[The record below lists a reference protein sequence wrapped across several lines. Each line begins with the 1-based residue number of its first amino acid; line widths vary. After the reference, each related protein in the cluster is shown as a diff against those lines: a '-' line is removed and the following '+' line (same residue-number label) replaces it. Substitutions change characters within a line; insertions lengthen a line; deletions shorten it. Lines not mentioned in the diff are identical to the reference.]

1 MRTAEVNRSFGN
13 KKTWDKPFAHYIRQF
28 AQEYNRL
35 VFANGQRNRAFC
47 KDVFDLVTDYDL
59 VYIDTP
65 YMNAKGT
72 GVDYLDFYH
81 FLEGMLDYD
90 DWPSRLAEK
99 YKHKRLKG
107 AKSPW
112 CRKDKIHE
120 AFDRLFAHFRD
131 SILVVSYR
139 SHGIPSDEELVEMM
153 SRYKKKVQVRYIDYQ
168 YALSHQ
174 RNGQEILIIGR

>member
-1 MRTAEVNRSFGN
+1 LA
-13 KKTWDKPFAHYIRQF
+13 WDKPFAHYIRQF
-28 AQEYNRL
+28 AREYNRL

-47 KDVFDLVTDYDL
+47 EDVFDLVPRYDL

-90 DWPSRLAEK
+90 NWPHRLAQK
-99 YKHKRLKG
+99 YKHKRLQG

-112 CRKDKIHE
+112 CRKDEIHG
-120 AFDRLFAHFRD
+120 AFDRLFAHFSD
-131 SILVVSYR
+131 AILVVSYR
-139 SHGIPSDEELVEMM
+139 SHGIPSEAELVAMM
-153 SRYKKKVQVRYIDYQ
+153 SKYKKKVQVRYTDYQ
-168 YALSHQ
+168 YALSRQ
-174 RNGQEILIIGR
+174 RNGREILIIGK